1 MKLESSH
8 LNRISRAMLFTAA
21 ACVGLALSAGRLLAA
36 ANYEPYTFTHLAG
49 SPGGPGYAD
58 GTGSTA
64 RFASPSGAVVDSSG
78 NVYVADTY
86 NHTIRKITPGGGV
99 TTLAGLPGVPGGA
112 DGTGSAA
119 RFAVPFG
126 AAVDSSNNVYVADSG
141 NHTIRKITPG
151 GVVTTLAGLAGVQG
165 SANGTNS
172 VARFDNPSGVVVD
185 SSGNV

>member
-1 MKLESSH
+1 
-8 LNRISRAMLFTAA
+8 MLFTAA

-64 RFASPSGAVVDSSG
+64 RFASPSGVVVDSS
-78 NVYVADTY
+78 
-86 NHTIRKITPGGGV
+86 
-99 TTLAGLPGVPGGA
+99 
-112 DGTGSAA
+112 S
-119 RFAVPFG
+119 
-126 AAVDSSNNVYVADSG
+126 NVYVADSG
-141 NHTIRKITPG
+141 NDTIRKITPA

-185 SSGNV
+185 SSGNVYVADTGNDTIRM